1 LNIYV
6 KLLLYLVM
14 VYHSWSCLECR
25 AYAASERLSLHVPS
39 VIRVES
45 GIDAP
50 LPILITS
57 NAEAAQKAMI
67 LIRGVPAGVSLTAGR
82 KFASGVWAF
91 KASAARTVRLV
102 TPSNADEE
110 VHLILSLVTLEG
122 ASLGNVTTRLLIA
135 PPRPVAQPPALAVD
149 PPPQAV
155 AAVPKEEE
163 EAAPPTQNAA
173 SLTTGR
179 DPTRALLR
187 DDLERILKFMER
199 GDQHL
204 LEGKIASARRFYQRA
219 ADSGWPEG
227 ANAIART
234 YDAAHLSSFPI
245 LGGIEPN
252 AALAQEWYHKARE
265 LNARLN
271 IQGIHRTGQQ

>member
-1 LNIYV
+1 
-6 KLLLYLVM
+6 M
-14 VYHSWSCLECR
+14 VSHSWSCLECR
-25 AYAASERLSLHVPS
+25 AYAASERASLHVPS

-67 LIRGVPAGVSLTAGR
+67 LIRGIPAGAGLTAGR

-102 TPSNADEE
+102 TPSGADEE
-110 VHLILSLVTLEG
+110 AHLILSLVTLEG

-135 PPRPVAQPPALAVD
+135 PPRRAVPPPGLAVAAPPQVVAAMPRGEAI
-149 PPPQAV
+149 PPPQ
-155 AAVPKEEE
+155 
-163 EAAPPTQNAA
+163 NSA
-173 SLTTGR
+173 SLTAPPELTTAPEKEPPR
-179 DPTRALLR
+179 VLLR

-219 ADSGWPEG
+219 ADSGWPEA

-234 YDAAHLSSFPI
+234 YDAAHLSSYPI

-252 AALAQEWYHKARE
+252 AALAQEWYSKARE
-265 LNARLN
+265 LSARLK
-271 IQGIHRTGQQ
+271 IQDIHRTGQQ

>member
-1 LNIYV
+1 
-6 KLLLYLVM
+6 M
-14 VYHSWSCLECR
+14 VYHSWSCLEYR

-50 LPILITS
+50 LPILVTS

-67 LIRGVPAGVSLTAGR
+67 LIRGIPTGAGLTAGR

-91 KASAARTVRLV
+91 KASAARTVRLI

-110 VHLILSLVTLEG
+110 AHLILSLVTLEG

-135 PPRPVAQPPALAVD
+135 PPRRAVPPPALAVST
-149 PPPQAV
+149 PPQAV
-155 AAVPKEEE
+155 ASLPKE
-163 EAAPPTQNAA
+163 EAAPPPRNSA
-173 SLTTGR
+173 SLTTAPGPELTTAPEKEPPR
-179 DPTRALLR
+179 VLLR

-219 ADSGWPEG
+219 ADSGWPEA

-234 YDAAHLSSFPI
+234 YDAAHLSSYPI

-252 AALAQEWYHKARE
+252 AALAQEWYSKARE
-265 LNARLN
+265 LSAKLK
-271 IQGIHRTGQQ
+271 IQDIHRTGQQ